1 MKNLCSTMPS
11 LPVMLLLL
19 AKMECFTAENLLV
32 TALYFFNNPYV
43 CIKLQHL
50 EAGVELASR

>member
-1 MKNLCSTMPS
+1 
-11 LPVMLLLL
+11 MLLLL